1 MISILAQL
9 ILLKGLIMLTVENK
23 LIIRVFTRTY
33 HVKSVVQTTDSDF
46 VDITLE
52 DNTVVKASSSFGLT
66 ASKDYEFVFST
77 YNKFKDTTTNIFEN
91 STIMEVKEINNIINQ
106 EICVN

>member
-1 MISILAQL
+1 M
-9 ILLKGLIMLTVENK
+9 
-23 LIIRVFTRTY
+23 
-33 HVKSVVQTTDSDF
+33 
-46 VDITLE
+46 E
-52 DNTVVKASSSFGLT
+52 DNTVVKVNSSFGLT
-66 ASKDYEFVFST
+66 ASKDYEFVFSI